1 MSHFYDNVADSLAFE
16 LQSWWWAVF
25 VAALATAI
33 SWYAWLMI
41 KKSSKTRP
49 LLPPGPLGLPLL
61 GNLPFLEPQLHLYLT
76 RLSQIYGPIFKLRLG
91 SKICIIINS
100 PELAKVI
107 LKDQDAIFA
116 NHDVPASAL
125 ELTYGGVDIAWSP
138 NGPHWQKLRKIFVRE
153 MMSNAS
159 LDACYSL
166 RRREVREMVKDIHG
180 KVGSPI
186 NIADQ
191 IFLTVLNV
199 ITSMLWGGT
208 ILYGQ
213 ERCSIGVEF
222 RQVVGEIVELL
233 GKPNIS
239 DFFPALASFDLQGI
253 QRKMKKLSLWFDRF
267 FESVLAGKT
276 KFEGKEETK
285 DLLQFLLEL
294 KDRDDEKTPC
304 LSMDEIKAL
313 FVDIFVAATDT
324 TSTTV
329 EWAMTE
335 MLQHPEIMRR
345 ACEELDEVVGKQNI
359 VEESQL
365 PRLIYLEAFMK
376 ETLRLHPPVPF
387 LIPHRPSKSCC
398 VAGYTI
404 PEGSRILVNIWAM
417 HRDSQVWK
425 NSDEFEPE
433 RFLKQPRNGDYHGNF
448 FNFLPFGSGRRI
460 CAGIPLAEKMTKYVL
475 ATLLHSFEWKKP
487 EEVELDVLEKFG
499 IVLKKATPLIAVPI
513 VRLPALEQYS

>member
-1 MSHFYDNVADSLAFE
+1 MSNFYDNVADSLAFE

-25 VAALATAI
+25 VGALAMAI
-33 SWYAWLMI
+33 SWYARLMI
-41 KKSSKTRP
+41 QKSSKTRP
-49 LLPPGPLGLPLL
+49 SLPPGPPGLPLL

-76 RLSQIYGPIFKLRLG
+76 RLSQTYGPIFKLRLG
-91 SKICIIINS
+91 SKTCIIVNS

-116 NHDVPASAL
+116 NRDIPASAL
-125 ELTYGGVDIAWSP
+125 EVTYGGVDIAWSP

-159 LDACYSL
+159 LDACYAL

-191 IFLTVLNV
+191 MFLTVLNV

-208 ILYGQ
+208 VLYGQ

-239 DFFPALASFDLQGI
+239 DFFPALAPFDLQGI

-267 FESVLAGKT
+267 FESVLAGQT

-294 KDRDDEKTPC
+294 NDQDDEKTPC

-313 FVDIFVAATDT
+313 FVDIVVAATDT

-345 ACEELDEVVGKQNI
+345 ACEELDEVIGKQNI
-359 VEESQL
+359 VEESHL

-387 LIPHRPSKSCC
+387 LVPHRPSKSCC

-433 RFLKQPRNGDYHGNF
+433 RFLKEPGNGDYHGNF

-460 CAGIPLAEKMTKYVL
+460 CAGIPLAEKMTNYVL

-487 EEVELDVLEKFG
+487 EEVELDVFEKFG
-499 IVLKKATPLIAVPI
+499 IVLKKATPLIAVPV

>member
-1 MSHFYDNVADSLAFE
+1 MSNFYDNVADSLAFE
-16 LQSWWWAVF
+16 VQSWWWAVF
-25 VAALATAI
+25 VVALAMAI
-33 SWYAWLMI
+33 SWYARLMI
-41 KKSSKTRP
+41 QKSSKTRP
-49 LLPPGPLGLPLL
+49 SLPPGPPGLPLL
-61 GNLPFLEPQLHLYLT
+61 GNLPFLESQLHLYLT
-76 RLSQIYGPIFKLRLG
+76 RLSQTYGPIFKLRLG
-91 SKICIIINS
+91 SKTCIIVNS

-116 NHDVPASAL
+116 NRDVPASAL
-125 ELTYGGVDIAWSP
+125 EVTYGGVDIAWSP
-138 NGPHWQKLRKIFVRE
+138 NGPHWQKLRKIFVRG

-191 IFLTVLNV
+191 MFLTVLNV

-239 DFFPALASFDLQGI
+239 DFFPALAPFDLQGI

-267 FESVLAGKT
+267 FESVLAGQT
-276 KFEGKEETK
+276 KYEGKEETK

-294 KDRDDEKTPC
+294 KDQDDEKTPC
-304 LSMDEIKAL
+304 LSMEEIKAL
-313 FVDIFVAATDT
+313 FVDIVVAATDT

-359 VEESQL
+359 VEESHL

-417 HRDSQVWK
+417 QRDSQVWK

-433 RFLKQPRNGDYHGNF
+433 RFLKEPGNGDYHGNF

-475 ATLLHSFEWKKP
+475 ATLLHSFEWKTP
-487 EEVELDVLEKFG
+487 EEVELDVFEKFG
-499 IVLKKATPLIAVPI
+499 IVLKKATPLIAVPM

>member
-16 LQSWWWAVF
+16 LRSWWWAVF
-25 VAALATAI
+25 VAALATTI
-33 SWYAWLMI
+33 SWYVWLMI
-41 KKSSKTRP
+41 QKSSKARP
-49 LLPPGPLGLPLL
+49 PFPPGPPGLPLL

-76 RLSQIYGPIFKLRLG
+76 RLSQTYGPIFKLQLG
-91 SKICIIINS
+91 SKTCIIINS

-125 ELTYGGVDIAWSP
+125 EVSYGGVDIAWSP
-138 NGPHWQKLRKIFVRE
+138 NGPHWQKLRKIFVHE

-159 LDACYSL
+159 LDACYAL

-191 IFLTVLNV
+191 MFLTSLNV
-199 ITSMLWGGT
+199 ITSMLWGGK
-208 ILYGQ
+208 IMSGK
-213 ERCSIGVEF
+213 ERCSIGVAF
-222 RQVVGEIVELL
+222 RQVVEQINELI

-239 DFFPALASFDLQGI
+239 DFLPALAPYDLQGI

-267 FESVLAGKT
+267 FESVLAGQI
-276 KFEGKEETK
+276 KFEGKEETTN
-285 DLLQFLLEL
+285 LLQFLLEL
-294 KDRDDEKTPC
+294 KDKDDDKTPC

-313 FVDIFVAATDT
+313 FMDIVVAATDT

-335 MLQHPEIMRR
+335 MLQHPEKMKR
-345 ACEELDEVVGKQNI
+345 ACEELDEVVGKQSI
-359 VEESQL
+359 VEEFHL
-365 PRLIYLEAFMK
+365 PKLIYLEAFLK
-376 ETLRLHPPVPF
+376 ETLRLHPPLPF
-387 LIPHRPSKSCC
+387 LVPHRPSKSCY

-404 PEGSRILVNIWAM
+404 PEGSRILVNIWALQ
-417 HRDSQVWK
+417 RDSHVWK
-425 NSDEFEPE
+425 NSDDFEPE
-433 RFLKQPRNGDYHGNF
+433 RFLKEPGNGDYHGNI

-460 CAGIPLAEKMTKYVL
+460 CAGIPLAVKMTKYVL

-487 EEVELDVLEKFG
+487 EEVELDISEKFG
-499 IVLKKATPLIAVPI
+499 IVLKKMTPLIAVPM
-513 VRLPALEQYS
+513 VRLPTLEQYS